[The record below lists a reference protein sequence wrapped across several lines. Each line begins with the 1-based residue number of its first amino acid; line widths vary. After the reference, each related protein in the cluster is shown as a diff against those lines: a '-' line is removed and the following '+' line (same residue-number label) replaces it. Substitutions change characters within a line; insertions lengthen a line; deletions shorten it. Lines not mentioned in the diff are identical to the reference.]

1 MKSSERLRIS
11 PKTVGTHVQ
20 RVLVKLDLHSRV
32 EAVAYAY
39 REGPVEG
46 VAAHALAGSRV
57 WRRGPAEPRLRLLRL
72 WRNLERVRFA
82 FVRLPYLFV
91 SFVREVFLWQ
101 PEP

>member
-1 MKSSERLRIS
+1 MKSSERLHIS

-39 REGPVEG
+39 RERLVDG

-57 WRRGPAEPRLRLLRL
+57 
-72 WRNLERVRFA
+72 
-82 FVRLPYLFV
+82 
-91 SFVREVFLWQ
+91 
-101 PEP
+101 

>member
-1 MKSSERLRIS
+1 MKSSERLHIS

-39 REGPVEG
+39 REGLVDG

-57 WRRGPAEPRLRLLRL
+57 
-72 WRNLERVRFA
+72 
-82 FVRLPYLFV
+82 
-91 SFVREVFLWQ
+91 
-101 PEP
+101 